1 MNNIQNY
8 TNLIPKL
15 IFLCGLPASGKST
28 WIEKHKEELNF
39 TIHSSDNIRAE
50 LLGDVN
56 EQSQNELVFKTLHS
70 RVREDLLNGKN
81 VIMDQTG
88 LNRKKRMAFLNQ
100 IQDIP
105 CEKICVL
112 FATPYGICLNN
123 NENRDRKVPEE
134 VIDRMVK
141 NFEVPAYAED
151 WDDIQIV
158 WWDWKKDGIEFNFNE
173 DVELWRSISH
183 DSKHHSLSIG
193 DHMIKAWKYMCK
205 NTDDL
210 NLQIA
215 AFLHDCGKIITK
227 AFINSKGE
235 LSESAHYYEH
245 HNASSYISLF
255 YLKDMFDDKWMQ
267 FKDYEILFIS
277 LLINMHMRPFLAWKD
292 SKKSED
298 RDRRLFGD
306 DIVDAVLEIHEA
318 DLAAH

>member
-1 MNNIQNY
+1 MS
-8 TNLIPKL
+8 KL
-15 IFLCGLPASGKST
+15 YFMCGLPGSGKST
-28 WIEKHKEELNF
+28 WLEDHKKELNF
-39 TIHSSDNIRAE
+39 TIHSSDSIRAE
-50 LLGDVN
+50 LSD
-56 EQSQNELVFKTLHS
+56 ESDQSQNDLVFTILHN
-70 RVREDLLNGKN
+70 RIKEDLLNGKN
-81 VIMDQTG
+81 VSYDATN
-88 LNRKKRMAFLNQ
+88 LSRKRRINFINNELR
-100 IQDIP
+100 DIP

-112 FATPYGICLNN
+112 FATPIGICKRNN
-123 NENRDRKVPEE
+123 LKRERKVPEE

-141 NFEVPAYAED
+141 NFEVPAYCES

-193 DHMIKAWKYMCK
+193 DHMIKAWKYMCE
-205 NTDDL
+205 NTDDF

-245 HNASSYISLF
+245 HNTSSYISLF
-255 YLKDMFDDKWMQ
+255 YLKDMFNDELMKFNNDK
-267 FKDYEILFIS
+267 ILYIS
-277 LLINMHMRPFLAWKD
+277 LLINMHMRPFLAYRN
-292 SKKSED
+292 SEKARE
-298 RDRRLFGD
+298 RDRKLFGD
-306 DIVDAVLEIHEA
+306 DFMKDLDVLHEC

>member
-1 MNNIQNY
+1 MS
-8 TNLIPKL
+8 KL
-15 IFLCGLPASGKST
+15 YFMCGLPGSGKST
-28 WIEKHKEELNF
+28 WLEDHKKELNF
-39 TIHSSDNIRAE
+39 TIHSSDSIRAE
-50 LLGDVN
+50 LGNVN
-56 EQSQNELVFKTLHS
+56 DQSQNDLVFETLH
-70 RVREDLLNGKN
+70 RRIKEDLLNGKN
-81 VIMDQTG
+81 VAYDATN
-88 LNRKKRMAFLNQ
+88 LSRKRRINFINNELR
-100 IQDIP
+100 DIT

-112 FATPYGICLNN
+112 FATPIGLCKRNN
-123 NENRDRKVPEE
+123 LKRERKVPEE

-141 NFEVPAYAED
+141 NFEVPAYCES

-193 DHMIKAWKYMCK
+193 DHMIKAWKYMCE
-205 NTDDL
+205 NTDDF

-245 HNASSYISLF
+245 HNTSSYISLF
-255 YLKDMFDDKWMQ
+255 YLKDMFNDELMKFNND
-267 FKDYEILFIS
+267 EILYIS
-277 LLINMHMRPFLAWKD
+277 LLINMHMRPFLAYRN
-292 SKKSED
+292 SEKARE
-298 RDRRLFGD
+298 RDRKLFGD
-306 DIVDAVLEIHEA
+306 DFMKDLDVLHEC

>member
-1 MNNIQNY
+1 MS
-8 TNLIPKL
+8 KL
-15 IFLCGLPASGKST
+15 YFMCGLPGSGKST
-28 WIEKHKEELNF
+28 WLEDHKKELNF
-39 TIHSSDNIRAE
+39 TIHSSDSIRAE
-50 LLGDVN
+50 LGNVN
-56 EQSQNELVFKTLHS
+56 DQSQNDLVFETLH
-70 RVREDLLNGKN
+70 RRIKEDLLNGKN
-81 VIMDQTG
+81 VAYDATN
-88 LNRKKRMAFLNQ
+88 LSRKRRINFINNELR
-100 IQDIP
+100 DIT

-112 FATPYGICLNN
+112 FATPIGICKRNN
-123 NENRDRKVPEE
+123 LKRERKVPEE

-141 NFEVPAYAED
+141 NFEVPAYCES

-193 DHMIKAWKYMCK
+193 DHMIKAWKYMCE
-205 NTDDL
+205 NTDDF

-245 HNASSYISLF
+245 HNTSSYISLF
-255 YLKDMFDDKWMQ
+255 YLKDMFNDELMKFNND
-267 FKDYEILFIS
+267 EILYIS
-277 LLINMHMRPFLAWKD
+277 LLINMHMRPFLAYRN
-292 SKKSED
+292 SEKARE
-298 RDRRLFGD
+298 RDRKLFGD
-306 DIVDAVLEIHEA
+306 DFMKDLDVLHEC